1 MPSQQRREIVA
12 KSMEFGI
19 PTSDSGFVY
28 IELLIIDEQ
37 QPCW

>member
-1 MPSQQRREIVA
+1 
-12 KSMEFGI
+12 MEFGI